1 MSFQSSRFWSYMH
14 KELCPYTSITVR
26 QINHPLAALSP
37 LQMNYHKR
45 LKDRQVKIM

>member
-1 MSFQSSRFWSYMH
+1 MSFQSSSFPSYMH
-14 KELCPYTSITVR
+14 QDLCSYTCIMVG

-45 LKDRQVKIM
+45 LKDRHVKII